1 MLLHHHVT
9 VVLLHPSVL
18 VKRWSPILQIGWSDS
33 FFRSVQWISYSK
45 SSGLVESQSSADL
58 KSTKSGRE
66 VKVITRVLVFWL
78 ENDFKHLRLW
88 IAYLK
93 FFIADELKYNWKT
106 LLLEIWPVFIH
117 HNWSSSLHRSCRE
130 VVFHDTSLRN
140 VNQLFSQ
147 YY

>member
-1 MLLHHHVT
+1 MLLHHHVI

-18 VKRWSPILQIGWSDS
+18 VNRWSPISQIGWSDS

-58 KSTKSGRE
+58 KSTKSERE

-93 FFIADELKYNWKT
+93 FFIAEN
-106 LLLEIWPVFIH
+106 
-117 HNWSSSLHRSCRE
+117 
-130 VVFHDTSLRN
+130 
-140 VNQLFSQ
+140 
-147 YY
+147 